1 MAENNFSTS
10 GERREALFT
19 RSIAAQLAR
28 ITLEFLSVLEAE
40 ALIQPRPSGQGEPGY
55 SAEDITHIVRIR
67 RLHEDLG
74 LDLGAVEIVLHMR
87 RQITDLLKR
96 MEDMEK
102 RLVIRERELLQDI
115 QDLRRRLGVRI
126 GRK

>member
-1 MAENNFSTS
+1 MAENNSPTS
-10 GERREALFT
+10 GQRREALFT
-19 RSIAAQLAR
+19 RPIAAQLAR
-28 ITLEFLSVLEAE
+28 ITLDFLSRLEAE
-40 ALIQPRPSGQGEPGY
+40 QLIQPRTIGQGEPGY
-55 SAEDITHIVRIR
+55 SAEDITQIARIR

-74 LDLGAVEIVLHMR
+74 LDLGAVEIVLQMR

-115 QDLRRRLGVRI
+115 QDLRRRLGVSI